1 MEGDTA
7 VVDQGGGVARERRR
21 VARAAAEYLLY
32 QLCMAAPSEF
42 AETVGPEME
51 RRMLPMLAEQ
61 FVIRGAPIPSEAG
74 SRGAGL
80 RLVAAANALAGSGLI
95 VGEKGAG
102 RKRAAA
108 SAGGHAAVLADVARR
123 MPLVF
128 LEQVLALTE
137 LLLNDAEVERS
148 AAAAEWSSCQAE
160 EAGIGGGGGGTAN
173 NVGGGGANDGGGG
186 GGAAA
191 AAAPL
196 FRSRRI
202 APGRLCPAPALL
214 GSTIVDTDGRA
225 VGGKGAAVLVHVR
238 LWGQYFTE
246 AVWAGVLG
254 ALRAAPA
261 LLVGGAAGQAAGVP
275 KLLEAYVN
283 LVAVQLMVDNGP
295 EVAQLAVN
303 LRELLEGIGEMG
315 AVVLEAPPPAGGGPW
330 TTSRAMLVSVPP
342 PVAANA

>member
-1 MEGDTA
+1 RRFQRRESGFLYIDTSN
-7 VVDQGGGVARERRR
+7 VPLTHFLVSVATD
-21 VARAAAEYLLY
+21 
-32 QLCMAAPSEF
+32 P
-42 AETVGPEME
+42 P

-148 AAAAEWSSCQAE
+148 AAAAGWSSFQAE
-160 EAGIGGGGGGTAN
+160 EAGVGAGGGTAS
-173 NVGGGGANDGGGG
+173 NVGGGGANDGAGVGGVTP
-186 GGAAA
+186 
-191 AAAPL
+191 PL

-246 AVWAGVLG
+246 AVWGGVLG

-283 LVAVQLMVDNGP
+283 LVAVQV
-295 EVAQLAVN
+295 
-303 LRELLEGIGEMG
+303 
-315 AVVLEAPPPAGGGPW
+315 
-330 TTSRAMLVSVPP
+330 
-342 PVAANA
+342 